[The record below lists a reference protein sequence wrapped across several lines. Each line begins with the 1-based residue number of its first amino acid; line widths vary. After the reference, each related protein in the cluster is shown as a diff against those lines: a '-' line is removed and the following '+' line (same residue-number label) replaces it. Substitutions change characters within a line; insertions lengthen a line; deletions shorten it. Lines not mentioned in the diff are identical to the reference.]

1 MQEHIKHLLEQGEGL
16 KVEFKTASGGI
27 PKNLYETV
35 CAFSNTDGGE
45 ILLGVTDAG
54 EIQDIEKTLVTQYKK
69 NFVTTINDGAKINPP
84 LYLSIENIEVDGK
97 QILYINVPQSSQV
110 HRCNARIFVRNEDG
124 DFDITHQQSNVA
136 DLYLRKQSTYSE
148 GTIYKGVDLS
158 DLRTDLIIKSR
169 KLAALQQPDH
179 SWASLDDFEL
189 LKSAGLYKKD
199 YKSGEEGI
207 TMAGVLLFGK
217 DDVISSILPHF
228 KTDLIIRVKDSLR
241 YDDRDDVRTNLI
253 DSYDRIMNFVKKHLP
268 DPFFLNGT
276 NRLNIRDV
284 IFREI
289 ASNMLIHREY
299 TNHFPA
305 KLVIEKNRIF
315 TENGNKPYI
324 HGNIN
329 PSDSTP
335 YPKNPTI
342 AKFFRE
348 IGRAEELGSGVRNIT
363 KYAQAYA
370 GSQPIL
376 TDKDIFR
383 LDWVVNLFDEDIPPA
398 NDRLADHGFTVPVV
412 ANDQAGDQAASESDQ
427 VSSRSDQASDQAAS
441 ESDQA
446 SDQATSESDQVAG
459 ENDWI
464 VDFCAVPRSLTEI
477 MKRTKYTARV
487 YFKKTVLQ
495 PLIDRGVIAPV
506 FADKPNHPKQKYIAV
521 GRGKSS

>member
-1 MQEHIKHLLEQGEGL
+1 M
-16 KVEFKTASGGI
+16 
-27 PKNLYETV
+27 
-35 CAFSNTDGGE
+35 
-45 ILLGVTDAG
+45 
-54 EIQDIEKTLVTQYKK
+54 
-69 NFVTTINDGAKINPP
+69 
-84 LYLSIENIEVDGK
+84 
-97 QILYINVPQSSQV
+97 
-110 HRCNARIFVRNEDG
+110 
-124 DFDITHQQSNVA
+124 A

-158 DLRTDLIIKSR
+158 DLRADLIAKSR
-169 KLAALQQPDH
+169 KPAALQQPDH
-179 SWASLDDFEL
+179 SWASPDDFEL

-398 NDRLADHGFTVPVV
+398 NDRMADHGFTVPAV
-412 ANDQAGDQAASESDQ
+412 AN
-427 VSSRSDQASDQAAS
+427 DQASDQAAS
-441 ESDQA
+441 K
-446 SDQATSESDQVAG
+446 SDQVASA
-459 ENDWI
+459 NDWI

-477 MKRTKYTARV
+477 MKQTKYTARV

-506 FADKPNHPKQKYIAV
+506 FADRPNHPKQKYVAA